1 MSIQWKR
8 LTTLAIVLVL
18 VVAAAAAYLLTGGG
32 RTGTQVKAIFTS
44 GVGVYVGSDVRVLG
58 VRVGRID
65 SVVPQGPTVMVSMT
79 VDPDVRIARDGHAVV
94 IAPSVVSDRYIQ
106 LTAAKRGAAT
116 ITSGAT
122 IALGQT
128 ATPVELDQLYS
139 AIDDLS
145 SALGPAGANKTGSL
159 SQVLTVAA
167 KNLKGNG
174 ATFNQTIKDF
184 GSAAKTL
191 DHSQADLFGTVA
203 NLKSF
208 NDVLARNDAGVTQ
221 VNAQLASVSGYLAAD
236 RQDFAAATAQLSQA
250 LAQVQGFIHDNR
262 SSITA
267 SVTGLQS
274 TAQTLA
280 RQQAAL
286 QQISATLPVTLQN
299 FLDAYDPSTGTLSSR
314 GNLNDIGVWAG
325 APGAAG
331 ATKGAASAVPGAGSA
346 LSGTAGALSRTASG
360 SSAPPPL
367 FLPSV
372 TGAVP

>member
-1 MSIQWKR
+1 MSLRSKR
-8 LTTLAIVLVL
+8 YVTTAVVLALVIV
-18 VVAAAAAYLLTGGG
+18 AAAAYLLTGSKRSGQ
-32 RTGTQVKAIFTS
+32 QVRAIFGS
-44 GVGVYVGSDVRVLG
+44 GVGVYAGSDVRVLG

-79 VDPDVRIARDGHAVV
+79 VDEDVRIARQSHAVV

-116 ITSGAT
+116 IAPDTT
-122 IALGQT
+122 IALAQT

-145 SALGPAGANKTGSL
+145 SALGPAGANKSGSL
-159 SQVLTVAA
+159 SQVLTVAS

-174 ATFNQTIKDF
+174 ATINSTIKNF

-191 DHSQADLFGTVA
+191 DHSQADLFGTIS

-208 NDVLARNDAGVTQ
+208 NDMLTRNDAGVTR

-236 RQDFAAATAQLSQA
+236 RQDFAAATSQLSQA

-267 SVTGLQS
+267 DVTGLQS

-286 QQISATLPVTLQN
+286 RHISATLPVTLQN
-299 FLDAYDPSTGTLSSR
+299 FLDAYDPATGTLSSR
-314 GNLNDIGVWAG
+314 GNLNDIGVWAA

-331 ATKGAASAVPGAGSA
+331 SATKGAASAVTGVA
-346 LSGTAGALSRTASG
+346 G

>member
-1 MSIQWKR
+1 MSLRSKR
-8 LTTLAIVLVL
+8 LATMAVVLALVL
-18 VVAAAAAYLLTGGG
+18 VAAATYLLTGSG
-32 RTGTQVKAIFTS
+32 RSGTQVKAIFNS
-44 GVGVYVGSDVRVLG
+44 GVGVYAGSDVRVLG

-65 SVVPQGPTVMVSMT
+65 SVVPQGQTVVVAMT
-79 VDPDVRIARDGHAVV
+79 VDPDVRIAKESHAVV

-106 LTAAKRGAAT
+106 LTGAKRGAET
-116 ITSGAT
+116 IAPGTT
-122 IALGQT
+122 IALTQT

-139 AIDDLS
+139 AIDNLS

-159 SQVLTVAA
+159 SQVLTVAS

-174 ATFNQTIKDF
+174 TTFNQTIKDF

-191 DHSQADLFGTVA
+191 DNSQADLFSTVS

-236 RQDFAAATAQLSQA
+236 RQDFAAATSQLGQA

-267 SVTGLQS
+267 DVNGLQS

-299 FLDAYDPSTGTLSSR
+299 FLDAYDPTTGTLSSR

-325 APGAAG
+325 ASAAGAA
-331 ATKGAASAVPGAGSA
+331 ATKGAASALPGGTGAPSSAAGS
-346 LSGTAGALSRTASG
+346 ST
-360 SSAPPPL
+360 PPPL

>member
-1 MSIQWKR
+1 MSIRSKW
-8 LTTLAIVLVL
+8 LTTLAVLL
-18 VVAAAAAYLLTGGG
+18 ALILAAAAAYLLGGSG
-32 RTGTQVKAIFTS
+32 RSGTQVRAVFNS
-44 GVGVYVGSDVRVLG
+44 GVGVYAGSDVRVLG

-65 SVVPQGPTVMVSMT
+65 SVVPQGATVMVSMT
-79 VDPDVRIARDGHAVV
+79 VDPDVRISRDGHAVV

-106 LTAAKRGAAT
+106 LTAARRGAAT
-116 ITSGAT
+116 IAPGTT

-145 SALGPAGANKTGSL
+145 SALGPAGANKAGSL

-174 ATFNQTIKDF
+174 ATVNQTLKDF

-191 DHSQADLFGTVA
+191 DNSQADLFVTVS

-208 NDVLARNDAGVTQ
+208 NDVLARNDAGITQ
-221 VNAQLASVSGYLAAD
+221 VNSQLASVSGYLAAD
-236 RQDFAAATAQLSQA
+236 RQDFAAATSQLSQA
-250 LAQVQGFIHDNR
+250 LAQVQVFIHDNR

-267 SVTGLQS
+267 DVNGLQS
-274 TAQTLA
+274 TAATLS

-299 FLDAYDPSTGTLSSR
+299 LLDAYDPATGTLSSR
-314 GNLNDIGVWAG
+314 GNLNDIGIWAKAPG
-325 APGAAG
+325 ASAAGTTGAASALPGAAG
-331 ATKGAASAVPGAGSA
+331 GPPGAAKAVGR
-346 LSGTAGALSRTASG
+346 SG
-360 SSAPPPL
+360 PPPL